1 MFIPTAMSQINIFV
15 LEEDVL
21 NLTLA
26 LGRLGVIHLDELETN
41 KAWEQSTT
49 SQWSEQ
55 ASRYEDFQHQLITL
69 FDKLNLKSD
78 ALPPSKLGQGVS
90 DLDSIEAKMKQYS
103 QEINDWENRFNAIK
117 AKIEHLQL
125 LQREVQVI
133 SPLNINVDAFRTM
146 KHVKVIV
153 GTIPEDNLSRLK
165 MALFRI
171 PFVII
176 PIHEFDHKILIFAA
190 SAAVDEAILNR
201 ALESALIEKLELP
214 EELNGSPRE
223 MMKTLDKELT
233 QSNKDLESLNLER
246 NDYAKKNKAELM
258 TLWRKVTYEAAVMH
272 AISKFS
278 IHEDTYLISGWAPT
292 KDVDEVVRTVKKV
305 AKEKTDVEVIN
316 ASVKEP
322 QTPTLLN
329 NPRFLKPFQG
339 LITIF
344 GLPGYGKIDPT
355 LFVGI
360 TYILMFGMMFGDLG
374 HGFLLFLL
382 GLWLAIRKGST
393 RQYAPILLAASISS
407 MIFGLLFGSFFGKEG
422 IIPQLWTSPLTN
434 VITILIVAV
443 AGGAA
448 ILNIGFILHMVS
460 AGRSKDWTGLLFN
473 ENGLAGMALY
483 WIMIGGGV
491 LLILG
496 KKIPIGVWLIAIAI
510 PAVLILL
517 QDPLGRLIEDQRP
530 LFDGGAVNYLARSFF
545 SLFEALLGYFTN
557 SISFIRLG
565 AFAVAHAA
573 LGQVIFIM
581 ANLSKGVGYWL
592 ILIIGTVIIVGFE
605 GMVVGI
611 QALRLEYYEFFDKFY
626 AGSGHPYKPFRL
638 PLESE

>member
-1 MFIPTAMSQINIFV
+1 MFIPEAMSQFNIFV

-26 LGRLGVIHLDELETN
+26 LGQLGVIHLNQLETN
-41 KAWEQSTT
+41 QAWEQSTT
-49 SQWSEQ
+49 SPWAEK
-55 ASRYEDFQHQLITL
+55 ASQYDDLQHQLKTL
-69 FDKLNLKSD
+69 FDKL
-78 ALPPSKLGQGVS
+78 
-90 DLDSIEAKMKQYS
+90 DLDPSTFPETKTKNDQDDLDAVKAKMQQYS
-103 QEINDWENRFNAIK
+103 QDVKDLEDRSDAIK
-117 AKIEHLQL
+117 SNIERFKL
-125 LQREVQVI
+125 LQREVEAL
-133 SPLNINVDAFRTM
+133 SPLDIKVDDIRSM
-146 KHVKVIV
+146 KHVKIIV
-153 GTIPEDNLSRLK
+153 GSIPEDNLSRLK

-171 PFVII
+171 PFII
-176 PIHEFDHKILIFAA
+176 VPIHQYDDKVLIFAA
-190 SAAVDEAILNR
+190 SATQDEAILNR
-201 ALESALIEKLELP
+201 ALESALLEKLELP
-214 EELNGSPRE
+214 DELDGSPQE
-223 MMKTLDKELT
+223 MMKTLDKDLA
-233 QSNKDLESLNLER
+233 QAKKDLDKLNAEKR
-246 NDYAKKNKAELM
+246 AYAKKHQTDLAK
-258 TLWRKVTYEAAVMH
+258 LWQKVTYEAAVMQ
-272 AISKFS
+272 AISQFS

-292 KDVDEVVRTVKKV
+292 EDVDEVVRTVKKV

-329 NPRFLKPFQG
+329 NPGFLKPFQG

-344 GLPGYGKIDPT
+344 GLPAYGKVDPT
-355 LFVGI
+355 LFVGL

-374 HGFLLFLL
+374 HGFLLFLA
-382 GLWLAIRKGST
+382 GLYLFFRKGT
-393 RQYAPILLAASISS
+393 RQYAPILLAASVSS

-434 VITILIVAV
+434 VMTILIVAV

-460 AGRSKDWTGLLFN
+460 AGRSKDWSGLLFN

-483 WIMIGGGV
+483 WILIGGGV

-496 KKIPIGVWLIAIAI
+496 KKIPIPIWLLAIAI
-510 PAVLILL
+510 PAVLILM
-517 QDPLGRLIEDQRP
+517 QEPLGRLIEGKHP
-530 LFDGGAVNYLARSFF
+530 LFEGGLANYLALSFF

-557 SISFIRLG
+557 SISFVRLG

-581 ANLSKGVGYWL
+581 ANLSKGVGHWL
-592 ILIIGTVIIVGFE
+592 ILVIGTVIIVGFE
-605 GMVVGI
+605 GMVVAI

-638 PLESE
+638 PQEG